1 MKQTKLRRRRV
12 FRYAILYFVMLIVF
26 VGLIVGPVVAGD
38 KIPTDSISILN
49 DLDLMQPAG
58 QDNND
63 TTAEPTGGPADST
76 DEDDADEE
84 DLDLDSKLKF
94 LVI

>member
-12 FRYAILYFVMLIVF
+12 FRYAILYFVMLVVF
-26 VGLIVGPVVAGD
+26 VALIVGPVVAGD

-49 DLDLMQPAG
+49 DFDLVQPAG

-76 DEDDADEE
+76 DDDDADEE